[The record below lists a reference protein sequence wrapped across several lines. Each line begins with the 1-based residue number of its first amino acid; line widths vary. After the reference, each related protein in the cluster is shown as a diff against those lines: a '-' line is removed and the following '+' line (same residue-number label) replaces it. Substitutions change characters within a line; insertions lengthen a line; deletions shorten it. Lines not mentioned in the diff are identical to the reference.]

1 MKIFL
6 LAPTDDDEDDD
17 ADGWLSFLLI
27 TFDWPWKYVSVY
39 LRFSYISKYMC
50 VFVCLC
56 VCIYDFMSCKL
67 VKLTNIRGIN
77 GCLIVE
83 PFLLCIS

>member
-6 LAPTDDDEDDD
+6 LAPTDDDDEDDAD

-39 LRFSYISKYMC
+39 LPFSYISKYMC
-50 VFVCLC
+50 VSVCLC
-56 VCIYDFMSCKL
+56 VYLWFYVL
-67 VKLTNIRGIN
+67 Q
-77 GCLIVE
+77 
-83 PFLLCIS
+83 IS